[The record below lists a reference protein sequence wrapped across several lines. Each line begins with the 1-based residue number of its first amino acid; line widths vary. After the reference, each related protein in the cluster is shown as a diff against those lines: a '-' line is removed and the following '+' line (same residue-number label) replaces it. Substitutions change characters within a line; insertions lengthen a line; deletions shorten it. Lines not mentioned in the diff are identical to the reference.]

1 MAGRARGG
9 LGPWRADPPRRA
21 DIRTAIHRSDGLT
34 SSTQLTPL
42 FPASQS
48 CADDHHG
55 RSGTMDYSAFIR
67 RIQRAYGRRVGD
79 GDVEAL
85 ALTLGMAGEI
95 DTGIAAAVKG
105 PARPRLLLG
114 RNRFTAR
121 RRPPGRPAAMGSLR
135 RKSC

>member
-1 MAGRARGG
+1 
-9 LGPWRADPPRRA
+9 
-21 DIRTAIHRSDGLT
+21 
-34 SSTQLTPL
+34 
-42 FPASQS
+42 
-48 CADDHHG
+48 
-55 RSGTMDYSAFIR
+55 MDYSAFIR
-67 RIQRAYGRRVGD
+67 RILRAYGRRVGG

-95 DTGIAAAVKG
+95 DTGIAEAVKG

-121 RRPPGRPAAMGSLR
+121 RHPPGRPAAMGSLR